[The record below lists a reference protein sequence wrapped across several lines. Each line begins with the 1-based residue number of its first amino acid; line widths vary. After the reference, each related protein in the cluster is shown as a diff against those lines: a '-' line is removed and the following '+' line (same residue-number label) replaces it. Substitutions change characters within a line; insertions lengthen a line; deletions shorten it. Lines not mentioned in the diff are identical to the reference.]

1 MSEIIANML
10 AANGV
15 LERILGILAGLS
27 MAACLL
33 TGCQSAGAEL
43 PDSFEEELV
52 EEEALRSIDYF
63 NEGDYQSIIDMGSK
77 ELKEAITAEEFAEQ
91 CDPMREK
98 RGAFREIKK
107 TVFLGA
113 EKEGTEYGVAVLVG
127 DYENGRITFHIGFDE
142 DMKLVEFLVQ

>member
-1 MSEIIANML
+1 ML

-27 MAACLL
+27 MVACLL

-63 NEGDYQSIIDMGSK
+63 NEGDYQSIIEMGSK

-91 CDPMREK
+91 CGPMREK

-107 TVFLGA
+107 TVFLGGGD
-113 EKEGTEYGVAVLVG
+113 EKEGTEYGGAVLVG
-127 DYENGRITFHIGFDE
+127 DYENGRITFHIGFDG